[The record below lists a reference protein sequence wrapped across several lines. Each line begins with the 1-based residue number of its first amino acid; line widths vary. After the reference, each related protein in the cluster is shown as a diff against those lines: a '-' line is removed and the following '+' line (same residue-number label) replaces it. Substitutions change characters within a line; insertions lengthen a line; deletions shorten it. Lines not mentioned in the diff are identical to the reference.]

1 MSFIFNN
8 AEACSGW
15 KHQELH
21 PEGQSEMKC
30 LEVSS
35 DGDVV
40 FATCP
45 SMFEEHGG
53 LGSGPGRTGQSG
65 FAGHPD
71 TTNQI
76 SSAPHQSAVDAQ
88 PALCLFYSDM
98 FKNSL

>member
-1 MSFIFNN
+1 M
-8 AEACSGW
+8 CSGR

-45 SMFEEHGG
+45 SRFEEHGG
-53 LGSGPGRTGQSG
+53 LGIWEDKVIC

-76 SSAPHQSAVDAQ
+76 SWAPRQSTVDAQ
-88 PALCLFYSDM
+88 SALCLFYSDM